1 MSWANNGPAG
11 APQGQP
17 YTPPQPPPPQGP
29 QQPRWAWW
37 VGGILIPLLGILVSV
52 LVSQSNSSG
61 DDGDR
66 NVESAPTSAARSGGD
81 EGQGGGETQSSAP
94 PAAAETWEKV
104 YGPVKLEVEKTDISG
119 TKIDLDTPKQP
130 LANAGD
136 GADFSFGAE
145 FLDPSLSVPD
155 DAKYLAPW
163 PDPGTAP
170 TPEGCMDS
178 VDTNGSYSATVKR
191 GEQYCLLTG
200 EGRIA
205 HIKVRTAPDSGGG
218 ILDVTVWESPDA

>member
-1 MSWANNGPAG
+1 M
-11 APQGQP
+11 
-17 YTPPQPPPPQGP
+17 
-29 QQPRWAWW
+29 
-37 VGGILIPLLGILVSV
+37 

-81 EGQGGGETQSSAP
+81 GGQGGGETQSSAP
-94 PAAAETWEKV
+94 PAAAAETWEKV

-170 TPEGCMDS
+170 TPEGCMES

>member
-1 MSWANNGPAG
+1 M
-11 APQGQP
+11 
-17 YTPPQPPPPQGP
+17 
-29 QQPRWAWW
+29 
-37 VGGILIPLLGILVSV
+37 